1 MSKQEEFNY
10 LFEKLE
16 NSKTEDEVYSSL
28 KQILKESSSQLY
40 KNRILENPYFRS
52 LIKEVRE
59 EVLNDISVIRSTI
72 QSEVEAIDEEIVNLL
87 KRDKNDRHIQK
98 FKELKRECISLI
110 YEIDERRKDLL
121 NLI

>member
-10 LFEKLE
+10 LLEKLE